1 LIPIEI
7 LNKYKFSVSKYS
19 IVAGINKKI
28 DRIAINMDN
37 SLNVGLRTHYSLL
50 KILRTSLILELIQ
63 KINTCIVLTYLKIT
77 CGNFNMAIV
86 IY

>member
-1 LIPIEI
+1 LEKDFAFLEKYQIGIEDKIDTIEI

-37 SLNVGLRTHYSLL
+37 SLNVGLR
-50 KILRTSLILELIQ
+50 LIIR
-63 KINTCIVLTYLKIT
+63 C
-77 CGNFNMAIV
+77 
-86 IY
+86 

>member
-1 LIPIEI
+1 MEKDFAFLEKYQIGIEDKIDTIEI

-37 SLNVGLRTHYSLL
+37 SLNVGLR
-50 KILRTSLILELIQ
+50 LIIR
-63 KINTCIVLTYLKIT
+63 C
-77 CGNFNMAIV
+77 
-86 IY
+86 